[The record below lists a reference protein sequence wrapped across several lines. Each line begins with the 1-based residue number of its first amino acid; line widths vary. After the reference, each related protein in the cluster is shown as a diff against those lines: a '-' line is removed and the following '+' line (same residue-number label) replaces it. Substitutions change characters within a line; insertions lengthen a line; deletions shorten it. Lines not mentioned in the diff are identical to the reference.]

1 MRRLLRASSS
11 LNVTVSVSG
20 SSTTGMPCPF
30 LSRLSSTFVKNYS
43 GKLLKTYGDHC
54 PVMTKHGVTAAMSQ
68 PLVSK
73 LDGRDDTIEVRDF
86 QSKLKV
92 VSEVRVHHEMF
103 RARVSVRVRIFFRGR
118 NREEEDGPLLPS
130 LQESHE
136 ERQPVPGS
144 QGVL

>member
-1 MRRLLRASSS
+1 MRRLLRVSSS

-54 PVMTKHGVTAAMSQ
+54 PVMTKHGVTAAVTQ

-73 LDGRDDTIEVRDF
+73 LDSRDDTIEVRDF
-86 QSKLKV
+86 KSKLKV
-92 VSEVRVHHEMF
+92 RSEVRVDHEIF
-103 RARVSVRVRIFFRGR
+103 RAGVRVR
-118 NREEEDGPLLPS
+118 
-130 LQESHE
+130 
-136 ERQPVPGS
+136 V
-144 QGVL
+144 

>member
-1 MRRLLRASSS
+1 MRRLLQVTSS

-54 PVMTKHGVTAAMSQ
+54 PVMTKHGVTAAVSQ
-68 PLVSK
+68 PLISK

-92 VSEVRVHHEMF
+92 GSEVRVNQEMF
-103 RARVSVRVRIFFRGR
+103 RPRVPVPVRIFFRGR
-118 NREEEDGPLLPS
+118 NREEEDGSLLPS
-130 LQESHE
+130 LSESHE
-136 ERQPVPGS
+136 ERQPVS
-144 QGVL
+144 CC